1 MTKLTQMTL
10 DNGGDDDGPG
20 RRRIHLREIS
30 GDHDSEVETVG
41 QELRAARLRRGDEI
55 AQVSRALKIRKDH
68 LEALEEDRLED
79 LPGKTYAI
87 GFVRSYA
94 RHLGLDANAYV
105 ERFKREI
112 SGRAEDKMHEPAP
125 IHQDDGRRL
134 PQGWRIITGGV
145 LILLGWGAWHLLSSG
160 MSSNQPVP
168 PAPVLNPPKPVT
180 PPKPAPLPAQS
191 AVPSPS
197 TSVAPPAGN
206 NTTDQE
212 AATPPPAAGAKTPA
226 TSLPPA
232 HMASSVPPTN
242 GLPPTSLPTT
252 SLPTTGLPPA
262 NAASSASP
270 AAVPDT
276 QVTMP
281 AEPGAIGAGRV
292 FGAGN
297 ENPRVILRVHGNVR
311 ISIKSPEGEMI
322 LNRDLRAGDVYQVPN
337 TPGITLATSNAG
349 VVEIDLDGIALGRV
363 GEPEQ
368 VLGRVSLDPQSL
380 NDRFNNH

>member
-134 PQGWRIITGGV
+134 PQGWRIITGAV

-160 MSSNQPVP
+160 ISSNQPVP

-180 PPKPAPLPAQS
+180 PPKPAPLPNQS

-197 TSVAPPAGN
+197 TNVVPPAGN
-206 NTTDQE
+206 TTTEQE

-226 TSLPPA
+226 TSLPHA
-232 HMASSVPPTN
+232 NMASSAP
-242 GLPPTSLPTT
+242 PTT
-252 SLPTTGLPPA
+252 SLPPA
-262 NAASSASP
+262 NLASSAPDVTSLPPTNMAPP
-270 AAVPDT
+270 AAVPNT
-276 QVTMP
+276 QATAP